1 MTITNQGESVSS
13 TPARVSD
20 HRDIALNLRCI
31 AEYLRGLAEGR
42 GGELGGAARGTCGRF
57 AQDLDLMALVLEDAS

>member
-1 MTITNQGESVSS
+1 M
-13 TPARVSD
+13 SD